1 MPIGF
6 DSHKVYFLLMS
17 VETAALKM
25 YMEKA
30 AAEHLAQFNNLL
42 ENGITGTDK
51 LYIRD
56 GEHRALSALYGYL
69 LGQQMDAFNNEVNA
83 LHQMQQNKQDL
94 SIDKI
99 SSALLYIFRC
109 GELVKL
115 MKNSLVV
122 DQKDPDKIPDLNFW
136 KSLEDNLAQR
146 EEFLKDIS
154 SNLILVLTN
163 FAGENWQQR
172 MPNVTLCFELYV
184 NFWKAH
190 ANFK

>member
-1 MPIGF
+1 
-6 DSHKVYFLLMS
+6 MS
-17 VETAALKM
+17 VEAVALKF

-42 ENGITGTDK
+42 ENGITGGAQLWSK
-51 LYIRD
+51 PEER
-56 GEHRALSALYGYL
+56 RALSALYGYL
-69 LGQQMDAFNNEVNA
+69 LGQQVKSFNNEVSA
-83 LHQMQQNKQDL
+83 LHQMQQKKQDL
-94 SIDKI
+94 SIDKT

-122 DQKDPDKIPDLNFW
+122 DQKDPNKIPDPIYW
-136 KSLEDNLAQR
+136 KTLEDNLAQT
-146 EEFLKDIS
+146 EEYLPDIS

-172 MPNVTLCFELYV
+172 MPNVTLAFELYV
-184 NFWKAH
+184 NYWKAH

>member
-1 MPIGF
+1 
-6 DSHKVYFLLMS
+6 MS
-17 VETAALKM
+17 VEATALKF

-30 AAEHLAQFNNLL
+30 ATEHLTQFNNLL
-42 ENGITGTDK
+42 ENGITGGDK
-51 LYIRD
+51 LWVKP

-69 LGQQMDAFNNEVNA
+69 LGQQMESFNDEVNA
-83 LHQMQQNKQDL
+83 LHQMQQKKQDL

-122 DQKDPDKIPDLNFW
+122 DQKDPNKIPDPVFW
-136 KSLEDNLAQR
+136 KTLEDNLAQR

-184 NFWKAH
+184 NYWKAH
-190 ANFK
+190 AVFK